1 VISMEGASVQGKG
14 TARPVFRNW
23 NNSIFSTPQIVS
35 TPGDLQELI
44 DVVRDTVHYPSPVR
58 AGGSFHSLN
67 ACFVSEGTQILLT
80 NFNDISVDLAAMT
93 VTVGAAVELIQIR
106 DALRPHGMQLEVTPE
121 IGNATAGSVAC
132 CGTKDASLGRVGPGQ
147 VSSTVIGV
155 KMVTADGAVETA
167 SGESDPDRMR
177 VVRSS
182 YGLFGIIFEVTFRIQ
197 KQSILFYKYRILE
210 LTSLPSRDELFDGAD
225 GVLAFCLPY
234 SNRIIAEQRRVL
246 DATAYISWFSRFK
259 RLIRDKMWA
268 DGISFFTT
276 LLPFNWF
283 FRIFDGVIVLLL
295 GVLSRLGGFNARR
308 SDSNIDYK
316 FNRSHYV
323 DFTFWAIPVSRWE
336 EFIPRFIT
344 FCRDYYH
351 ETGFRT
357 SLVASVYFI
366 NQDQHS
372 LLSFSSSEDIFTMDI
387 ADSRP
392 NNPLWLEFNRRYNI
406 FVAQF
411 GARPLLNQTKE
422 LSKDIVC
429 QTLGHDW
436 ERLLSCQEKS
446 DPRGRFLNRYFANL
460 FPVTVKR
467 GDSIG
472 KQFDL

>member
-155 KMVTADGAVETA
+155 KMVTADGAVETV

-246 DATAYISWFSRFK
+246 DATAYVSWFSRFK